1 MPSVQDELLE
11 EYRKEQ
17 KEVTVYLI
25 RGTRIVGKI
34 IDADQFTI
42 LLDVGGQQQLIY
54 KHAIS
59 TIVVES

>member
-1 MPSVQDELLE
+1 MNVQEE
-11 EYRKEQ
+11 IINEYRKEN

-34 IDADQFTI
+34 LDSDQFTI
-42 LLDVGGQQQLIY
+42 LLDVNGQQQLIY

-59 TIVVES
+59 TIVVE

>member
-1 MPSVQDELLE
+1 MNVQDEIIN
-11 EYRKEQ
+11 EYRKEE

-34 IDADQFTI
+34 LDSDQFTI
-42 LLDVGGQQQLIY
+42 LLDVNGQQQLIY

-59 TIVVES
+59 TIVVE

>member
-1 MPSVQDELLE
+1 MNVQDEILN
-11 EYRKEQ
+11 EYRREN

-34 IDADQFTI
+34 LDCDQFTI
-42 LLDVGGQQQLIY
+42 LLDVNGQQQLIY

-59 TIVVES
+59 TIVVE

>member
-1 MPSVQDELLE
+1 MSVQDEILN
-11 EYRKEQ
+11 EYRKEG
-17 KEVTVYLI
+17 KEVIIYLI

-42 LLDVGGQQQLIY
+42 LVDVNGQQQLIY

-59 TIVVES
+59 TIVVE